1 MEPKN
6 NNKDNAPGFK
16 KFAYYVAWLG
26 FVGALALAVRD
37 VIKDH
42 EPPKKSD
49 YVR

>member
-1 MEPKN
+1 MEAKTIKKN
-6 NNKDNAPGFK
+6 EPEFK
-16 KFAYYVAWLG
+16 KFAYFIAWLG
-26 FVGALALAVRD
+26 FVGAVALAIRD